1 MSASIRRG
9 SPFVA
14 AALLVSLTAC
24 GGAPAAPPPAA
35 AAAPT
40 TAADRTPEF
49 CSTVVRIDTVF
60 SSSPPPDALPPEAL
74 PGLFAQQLQ
83 ALEPLFATAQDTA
96 PDDVRA
102 AVATVVE
109 TTTQALTSG
118 DTSATQTPEFAAAQA
133 EVDAGALAAC
143 GFTETAVTAV
153 NYEYQGLPDT
163 LAAGE
168 SAVTLTN
175 EGEDLHEIVL
185 ARIDD
190 DVTMP
195 VEEVLALPTEQAL
208 ASVQLVGI
216 AVAPPGSSDTVFVDA
231 PPGRYVV
238 VCFIPEG
245 TTLAGPGTGPPH
257 FTLGMLKE
265 ITVA

>member
-1 MSASIRRG
+1 MSASTRRG

-14 AALLVSLTAC
+14 AALLMSLAAC

-35 AAAPT
+35 AAPA

-49 CSTVVRIDTVF
+49 CSTVVGIDTVF

-83 ALEPLFATAQDTA
+83 ALQPLFATAQETA
-96 PDDVRA
+96 PAGIRS
-102 AVATVVE
+102 AVDTVVE
-109 TTTQALTSG
+109 TSTQALTSG
-118 DTSATQTPEFAAAQA
+118 DTSATETPEFAAAQA

-143 GFTETAVTAV
+143 GFDETSVTAV

-163 LAAGE
+163 LPAGE

-185 ARIDD
+185 ARLND
-190 DVTMP
+190 DVTLP
-195 VEEVLALPTEQAL
+195 VEQVLALPTEEAL

-216 AVAPPGSSDTVFVDA
+216 VVVPPGASDTVFVDA
-231 PPGRYVV
+231 SPGRYVV
-238 VCFIPEG
+238 ACFIPEG

-257 FTLGMLKE
+257 FTLGMMKE

>member
-1 MSASIRRG
+1 MNRSTRRG
-9 SPFVA
+9 TPILA
-14 AALLVSLTAC
+14 AALLVSLAAC
-24 GGAPAAPPPAA
+24 GGAPAPAPPA

-49 CSTVVRIDTVF
+49 CSTVVQIDTVF

-83 ALEPLFATAQDTA
+83 ALEPLFATAQETA
-96 PDDVRA
+96 PQDIKADVD
-102 AVATVVE
+102 TLVE
-109 TTTQALTSG
+109 TSTQSLTTG
-118 DTSATQTPEFAAAQA
+118 DFSATETPEFATAQA
-133 EVDAGALAAC
+133 NVDAGTLAAC
-143 GFTETAVTAV
+143 DFDETKVTAV
-153 NYEYQGLPDT
+153 NFEYQGLPDS
-163 LAAGE
+163 LPAGE

-185 ARIDD
+185 ARIND
-190 DVTMP
+190 DVTLP
-195 VEEVLALPTEQAL
+195 AEEVLALPMEEAL

-216 AVAPPGSSDTVFVDA
+216 VVVPPGATDTVFVDA
-231 PPGRYVV
+231 SPGRYAVA
-238 VCFIPEG
+238 CFIPEG
-245 TTLAGPGTGPPH
+245 TTLAGPGSGPPH